1 MQQEAVK
8 KEVKKK
14 KNVFLRVLMGLVITA
29 AVLAALA
36 AICWY
41 VVFRVNT
48 FTLEV
53 QMFGE
58 NDILLE
64 YGEPYVESGARA
76 LLYSTL
82 FWEGE
87 QILDEQYL
95 RVITDYRED
104 ALGKFTVTYEA
115 NIMNLTAQVQRHIRV
130 IDTEPPVLTL
140 TEPTGYMVLPGNI
153 FEEPGFKAIDNFDGD
168 ITHRVIC
175 KYEDEL
181 ITYAVTDSS
190 GNPAVA
196 QREVPGYDPV
206 PPVITLTGGERMV
219 LTTGTPYIEPG
230 YTAVDS
236 DGTDLTAQVTVEG
249 EVDWLTPG
257 IYPVVYT
264 VYDEMQNKTTVARKV
279 TVKAQPRP
287 EEVKPTQPTIYL
299 TFDDGPGPY
308 TETLLELLDL
318 YDAKATFFVVD
329 NDLGHL
335 MKKIVDKGHA
345 IGIHSTSH
353 NYEEIY
359 SSPEAFFQDL
369 YKMQDII
376 KRNTGVETTLLR
388 FPGGSSNEISR
399 NYYPGIMSILTEAVQ
414 DAGFQYFDW
423 NVLSG
428 DAGDTTSSK
437 KVAENVING
446 IAGNPYA
453 VVLQHDI
460 HRFSVDAVEDILL
473 WGQNNGYVFE
483 ALTPNSPGCH
493 QKVMN

>member
-1 MQQEAVK
+1 MEQEVVK
-8 KEVKKK
+8 KEAKKK
-14 KNVFLRVLMGLVITA
+14 KNVFLRVLIGLVITA
-29 AVLAALA
+29 AVLAVLA
-36 AICWY
+36 AAAWF

-53 QMFGE
+53 QMYGDD
-58 NDILLE
+58 NILLE

-76 LLYSTL
+76 LLYSSL

-87 QILDEQYL
+87 QVLDEQYL

-115 NIMNLTAQVQRHIRV
+115 NILDLTAQAQRQIRI
-130 IDTEPPVLTL
+130 IDTVPPVLTL
-140 TEPTGYMVLPGNI
+140 VEPTGYMVQPGNV
-153 FEEPGFKAIDNFDGD
+153 FEEPGYKAIDNFDGD

-175 KYEDEL
+175 KFEDEL

-190 GNPAVA
+190 GNPAVVK
-196 QREVPGYDPV
+196 REVPGYDPV
-206 PPVITLTGGERMV
+206 PPVITLVGGERMT
-219 LTTGTPYIEPG
+219 LTPGTPYVEPG
-230 YTAVDS
+230 YTATDS

-264 VYDEMQNKTTVARKV
+264 VYDDMQNKTTVARKV
-279 TVKAQPRP
+279 TVVAQPRP
-287 EEVKPTQPTIYL
+287 EVIKPTQPTIYL

-329 NDLGHL
+329 NDLDHML
-335 MKKIVDKGHA
+335 KKIVDKGHA
-345 IGIHSTSH
+345 IGIHSISH
-353 NYEEIY
+353 RYEEIY

-369 YKMQDII
+369 YQMQDLIE
-376 KRNTGVETTLLR
+376 RNTGVKTTLMR

-423 NVLSG
+423 SVLSG
-428 DAGDTTSSK
+428 DAGETTSSQ

-446 IAGNPYA
+446 IAGKSYA

-460 HRFSVDAVEDILL
+460 HRYSVDAVEDILL

-493 QKVMN
+493 HNVIN